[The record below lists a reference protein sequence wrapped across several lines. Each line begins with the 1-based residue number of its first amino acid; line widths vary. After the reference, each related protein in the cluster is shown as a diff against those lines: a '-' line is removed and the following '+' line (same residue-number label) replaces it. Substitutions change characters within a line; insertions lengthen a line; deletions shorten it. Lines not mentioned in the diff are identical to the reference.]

1 MNELDWDEI
10 YGFCVPDVGTK
21 PQLKTL
27 NTLKKKSDSQE
38 ESFE

>member
-10 YGFCVPDVGTK
+10 YGFCVPVGTK